1 MRFLLL
7 LILFSIFSVNYSYAQ
22 DYGLLDFDNG
32 VLSKRNVDNYLRPF
46 QTDGCS
52 SISPQGTFNAPKLWQ
67 HCCVEH
73 DVSYWMGGTLMEKIK
88 ADEELKQCVSD
99 VFSSIFGK
107 AMQVAVYIGGNPSF
121 HTGYAWGYGWNHIRG
136 YHDLSTQD
144 KYEISKKMPED
155 PQGQEIVELGFDK
168 ERIPLKNDNLC
179 LEEVNDFLEKR
190 IKKKVNINVIEEID
204 TFFSTG
210 FFIEADNCKGT
221 IRAIMRRT
229 VSHNDCRDIPFE
241 NKWSRTI
248 RSIEAT
254 GECAEVYGE
263 QHTLRR

>member
-22 DYGLLDFDNG
+22 EYGLLDLNNG
-32 VLSKRNVDNYLRPF
+32 VLSKRSVDHYLRPF

-67 HCCVEH
+67 HCCIEH
-73 DVSYWMGGTLMEKIK
+73 DVSYWMGGTLMEKIT

-136 YHDLSTQD
+136 YHDLTIRD
-144 KYEISKKMPED
+144 KNEISQKMPKD

-190 IKKKVNINVIEEID
+190 IKKKVNINVIKEID
-204 TFFSTG
+204 KFVSNG
-210 FFIEADNCKGT
+210 FFLEADNCKGT
-221 IRAIMRRT
+221 IRAIMKRG

-241 NKWSRTI
+241 NKWKRTLK
-248 RSIEAT
+248 SIEAT
-254 GECAEVYGE
+254 GECGEIYGRIY
-263 QHTLRR
+263 LAK